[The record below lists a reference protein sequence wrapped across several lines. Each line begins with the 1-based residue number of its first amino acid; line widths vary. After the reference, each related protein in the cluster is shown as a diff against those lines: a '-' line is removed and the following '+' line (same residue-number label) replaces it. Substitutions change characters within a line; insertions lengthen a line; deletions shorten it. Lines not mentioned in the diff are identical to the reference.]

1 MDKNARISD
10 YILKNYK
17 KDPLKCREKIMRE
30 YNYNNKKFNKVLL
43 KILPN
48 VDLSVKDKDDKT
60 G

>member
-1 MDKNARISD
+1 
-10 YILKNYK
+10 
-17 KDPLKCREKIMRE
+17 MRE
-30 YNYNNKKFNKVLL
+30 YNYNNKKFNKILL